1 MEQMAHD
8 MDKMCQKKPVK
19 YFLCHRIR
27 ALSPILQILVKEQ
40 VESSFHLNFDCPSNP
55 EEWLPRLFS
64 CLASDGSSINTDSY
78 SHPPPLTQLE
88 FSRKPF
94 LPFYH
99 CGIDWDKCAGNF
111 LQLSKKHVSLPF
123 LFDPQTSYEH
133 CFGLTNWCLKT
144 APRDIIVSFFILGS
158 FLASFLGLSDLSV
171 TNPFYITWRCW
182 KVSLNWC
189 YKHHCVTEAW
199 AYNPP
204 LPPFPIFLY
213 HELMQQRHNSEHE
226 KKH

>member
-1 MEQMAHD
+1 MKWLKFWHNCFQMEQMAHD

-55 EEWLPRLFS
+55 EEWLPWLFS
-64 CLASDGSSINTDSY
+64 CLAIDGSSINTDSY

-123 LFDPQTSYEH
+123 LLDPQTSYEY
-133 CFGLTNWCLKT
+133 CFGLTNWCLET
-144 APRDIIVSFFILGS
+144 APPDIIVSFFYS
-158 FLASFLGLSDLSV
+158 RQFLG
-171 TNPFYITWRCW
+171 F
-182 KVSLNWC
+182 
-189 YKHHCVTEAW
+189 
-199 AYNPP
+199 
-204 LPPFPIFLY
+204 IF
-213 HELMQQRHNSEHE
+213 RS
-226 KKH
+226 